1 MTCQRSAGTLKGLL
15 KIFEGLPD
23 LRVKV
28 IVARKTKTPELIG
41 SLPDRD
47 TDTCRHQRLRVQ
59 PETSN
64 KSPRNNLVTLAE

>member
-1 MTCQRSAGTLKGLL
+1 MTCQRSAGKLKGLL
-15 KIFEGLPD
+15 MIFEGWPN

-47 TDTCRHQRLRVQ
+47 TDTSDFSRRLPTNRH
-59 PETSN
+59 EMIF
-64 KSPRNNLVTLAE
+64 